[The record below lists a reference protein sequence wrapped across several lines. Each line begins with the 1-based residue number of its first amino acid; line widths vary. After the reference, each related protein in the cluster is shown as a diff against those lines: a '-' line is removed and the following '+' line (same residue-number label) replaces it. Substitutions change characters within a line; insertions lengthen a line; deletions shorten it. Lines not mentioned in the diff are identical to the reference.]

1 MATQG
6 QLDEKC
12 RARVAGQPSI
22 ASAATPAQLAEKS
35 GSQRNPVKGFATS
48 SQLEE
53 KRRNE
58 FTTTTQQPHLS
69 NAATPR
75 QMAEKARK
83 AAAGPPLPPRADFT
97 QHFPPPPYSADDQK
111 RSELIAE
118 QWRSNDPRSSSTH
131 SLVPIEATRDGRRTL
146 LLVFI
151 HGFMGNET
159 SFQSFPAH
167 LHNFLTITL
176 AETHL
181 VHTKIYPRYRSKK
194 NITFARDDFST
205 W

>member
-1 MATQG
+1 MATRA
-6 QLDEKC
+6 QLDEKASA
-12 RARVAGQPSI
+12 RAPAESPI
-22 ASAATPAQLAEKS
+22 ASAATPSQLAEKS
-35 GSQRNPVKGFATS
+35 GNRRDPLDGFATS
-48 SQLEE
+48 LQLEE

-58 FTTTTQQPHLS
+58 FISSSEQPPFAG
-69 NAATPR
+69 AATSG
-75 QMAEKARK
+75 QMAEKARN
-83 AAAGPPLPPRADFT
+83 AVAVPPLPPRTIST
-97 QHFPPPPYSADDQK
+97 QPPAPPPYTADDQK

-131 SLVPIEATRDGRRTL
+131 SLVPIESARDGRRTL

-167 LHNFLTITL
+167 LHNLLTITL
-176 AETHL
+176 AETHV
-181 VHTKIYPRYRSKK
+181 VHTKIYPRYRSRK
-194 NITFARDDFST
+194 NINFARDDFST